1 MTDTPRPPKI
11 QRLSNNVEHVAN
23 RVAERADRV
32 MLTRLRHFLRIE
44 AAGGLLLILGT
55 FLALICAN
63 TDLSHWYHEFMHTYI
78 GISFGDWKLKLSLAH
93 WVNDALMA
101 IFFFVVGLEIKRE
114 IMEGELSSF
123 SQAALPIVAA
133 IGGIVVPASIFYYFT
148 SADPM
153 AVNGWAIPSATD
165 IAFALGILSLFGK
178 RVPLS
183 LKLFLTAVAVMDD
196 LVAIAIIGVFY
207 SGDLDTDMLAL
218 AAAMI
223 GVLLYFNF
231 ARSAR
236 IWIYLIFGL
245 IMWYAVLKS
254 GVHATLAGVTLGFL
268 IPHDAFD
275 RHGKR
280 FANRLEHD
288 LHPWVAFLILPIFAF
303 VNAGVSFEG
312 ISMESFNHPVVLGI
326 TLGLF
331 IGKQIGVFGASWVM
345 IKCGLA
351 KLPRNVNW
359 GKFYATSA
367 LAGIGFTMSLFIGN
381 LAYTTNDLQN
391 YVKLGVLSGSLLSTI
406 FGMLLLH
413 FSLPKEAI
421 SDEERNV
428 ITEKE

>member
-1 MTDTPRPPKI
+1 MNDTPRPPKI
-11 QRLSNNVEHVAN
+11 ERLSNNVEHVAN
-23 RVAERADRV
+23 RVAERAD
-32 MLTRLRHFLRIE
+32 MLMFARLRHFLRIE
-44 AAGGLLLILGT
+44 ASGGLLLILGT

-63 TDLSHWYHEFMHTYI
+63 TELSGWYNDFMHTYL
-78 GISFGDWKLKLSLAH
+78 GFSFGDWKLKLSLAH
-93 WVNDALMA
+93 WINDALMA

-114 IMEGELSSF
+114 IMEGELSSM
-123 SQAALPIVAA
+123 SQAILPIVAA
-133 IGGIVVPASIFYYFT
+133 LGGIAIPAAIFYEFT
-148 SADPM
+148 KTDPI
-153 AVNGWAIPSATD
+153 AVHGWAIPSATD

-178 RVPLS
+178 RVPLA

-196 LVAIAIIGVFY
+196 LAAIAIIGVFY
-207 SGDLDTDMLAL
+207 SGELDMDMLGL

-236 IWIYLIFGL
+236 IWIYLIFGI

-280 FANRLEHD
+280 FSNRLEHD

-303 VNAGVSFEG
+303 ANAGVSFEG
-312 ISMESFNHPVVLGI
+312 LSLESFNHPVVLGI
-326 TLGLF
+326 ALGLF
-331 IGKQIGVFGASWVM
+331 VGKQIGIFGASWLM
-345 IKCGLA
+345 IKCKLA
-351 KLPRNVNW
+351 KLPRNVSW
-359 GKFYATSA
+359 GQFYATSA

-381 LAYTTNDLQN
+381 LAYTTDLLHN
-391 YVKLGVLSGSLLSTI
+391 YVKLGVLTGSLLSTI
-406 FGMLLLH
+406 FGAFLLH
-413 FSLPKEAI
+413 LTLPKEAL
-421 SDEERNV
+421 SDVERNV